1 MNYTEKLIELLDRDN
16 PEIASMGEIT
26 GEKLLSY
33 YKERKN
39 PRYLF
44 GIEDAEKLRGG
55 GIGGDEEEVMGDDIF
70 G

>member
-33 YKERKN
+33 YRERKN

-44 GIEDAEKLRGG
+44 RSEDAEK
-55 GIGGDEEEVMGDDIF
+55 V
-70 G
+70 